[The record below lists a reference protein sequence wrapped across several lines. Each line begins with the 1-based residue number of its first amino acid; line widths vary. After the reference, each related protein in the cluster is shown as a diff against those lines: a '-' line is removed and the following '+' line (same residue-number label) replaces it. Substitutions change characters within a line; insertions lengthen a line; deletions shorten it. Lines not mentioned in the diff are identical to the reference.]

1 MSINKK
7 YVMTG
12 MLATALVAP
21 MADVTN
27 SYADDTRTITGRVNF
42 RTGPGKEYDSIGKI
56 QKGET
61 VTYLGSKGSWR
72 QIKYNSKTGYI
83 HKDYISSASTTSTS
97 VKYVNTSYGLNVRK
111 GPSTSYSVIT
121 TLANGT
127 KVNVIT
133 TSGGWSKITS
143 GSITGYVSN
152 QYLSSSQ
159 GSDNTSDNDSN
170 ETSTIKYVES
180 NISLNVRKG
189 PGTNYSVVTTLSG
202 GTKVTVKSTEDGWS
216 KITTGNTTGY
226 VSSKYLTSSK
236 PSADNDSNETST
248 TKYVESNISLNV
260 RKGPGTNYSVVTTL
274 SGGTKVTV
282 KSTEDG
288 WSKITTGNTTG
299 YVSSKYLTS
308 SKPSA
313 DNDSNETSTTKYVES
328 NISLNV
334 RKGPGTNY
342 SVLTT
347 LSGGTKVT
355 VKSTEDGWSKI
366 TTGNTTGYV
375 SSKYLTSTKPSSSGS
390 SSSSTSTSASKLI
403 DYAKKFLGKPYVWG
417 AQGPNG
423 FDCSGFTYYVFKN
436 SAGITLPRTSSL
448 QSNYGTYVS
457 KSNLKPGDLLF
468 FDTVGSNNGG
478 VTHCGIYIGNNQ
490 MIHAASGQGKVVIN
504 NINNSYYINSYVN
517 ARRVL

>member
-159 GSDNTSDNDSN
+159 GSDNTS
-170 ETSTIKYVES
+170 
-180 NISLNVRKG
+180 
-189 PGTNYSVVTTLSG
+189 
-202 GTKVTVKSTEDGWS
+202 
-216 KITTGNTTGY
+216 
-226 VSSKYLTSSK
+226 
-236 PSADNDSNETST
+236 DNDSNETST

-448 QSNYGTYVS
+448 QSNYGTSVS

>member
-159 GSDNTSDNDSN
+159 GSDNTS
-170 ETSTIKYVES
+170 
-180 NISLNVRKG
+180 
-189 PGTNYSVVTTLSG
+189 
-202 GTKVTVKSTEDGWS
+202 
-216 KITTGNTTGY
+216 
-226 VSSKYLTSSK
+226 
-236 PSADNDSNETST
+236 DNDSNETST

>member
-42 RTGPGKEYDSIGKI
+42 RTGPGKEYDSMGKI

-159 GSDNTSDNDSN
+159 GSDN
-170 ETSTIKYVES
+170 
-180 NISLNVRKG
+180 
-189 PGTNYSVVTTLSG
+189 
-202 GTKVTVKSTEDGWS
+202 
-216 KITTGNTTGY
+216 
-226 VSSKYLTSSK
+226 
-236 PSADNDSNETST
+236 DSNETST

-308 SKPSA
+308 SRPSA

-342 SVLTT
+342 SVVTT